1 MDVLALVFTWWR
13 WPDSVAVDIVVG
25 VEIWEV
31 VVGGWWLWL
40 LVGDEA
46 VGWARLVLNKA
57 RQ

>member
-1 MDVLALVFTWWR
+1 MVFTWWR